1 MGKWNR
7 FTNKGIVALIT
18 AFMVVSS
25 VGTVSSYAAE
35 VNAEVPQVIE
45 KASPSVVAII
55 GKPTSD
61 ADKAW
66 EKNRYNLAHGT
77 GVIVESNG
85 VIVTNAHVVK
95 DMKNIAV
102 VTSDGKTY
110 NGRATNIDEESDLA
124 LVKIDA
130 AGLTPAKIAA
140 SSSDIKVGETVA
152 AIGTPISF
160 ALRNSV
166 TVGIVSGIDRSVNSQ
181 YQLIQTDAAINP
193 GNSGGAL
200 INMKG
205 EVIGINTMKYADFG
219 VENLGFAIPVDTL
232 KYVLKHFQL
241 YGKVK
246 RPYLGLELE
255 ESWEAVVGLPSST
268 GLRVAYV
275 DPDSPAA
282 KAGLKQ
288 DDLLVSIG
296 SSKLKTT
303 VDFNEALKKYLPNET
318 VSLTI
323 QSGSSEVSKSITL
336 GEAHSQET
344 QWTQNSDDDS
354 LDADRG
360 KTKIG
365 DSHYGWSMKYPAGL
379 VKNHQSDDGDV
390 VSFVDAKG
398 EFSLSIRVDNQ
409 QSDELSPSALLS
421 KLASDDEDEY
431 DYDYDYSGAPS
442 TILERQYVKRE
453 GSPYAKV
460 VGRSGD
466 DGYVQTRGYLHKG
479 SLYTLHL
486 FVNKEHYNNDFKQNS
501 YNDLLDSFQPVF
513 DGKDPSL
520 KDISVYSSGNTTFK
534 NEYGLS
540 FDLPANW
547 EQGGYTSGSS
557 FFSDDYSQMVRVNVT
572 SASSGD
578 TLKAWVDRQRKQFEA
593 VYVPKYRSVKEPEEL
608 TLAGVPALK
617 VAYSS
622 SLGSKWMEGYSL
634 FFIKDKYKYEVEF
647 TYPQETDGDE
657 VKELLDTLA
666 SSIKVDK
673 DNMDKELGFIQDLDE
688 LLDPNRTITYKN
700 EKYKYSLQIP
710 ESWSSSKSYSY
721 DNKDQSSKTFFFTGG
736 YLIVQ
741 ADPKATYESL
751 VKDEDAAQK
760 KSHDSDNEYTFTDSE
775 VNLFDDVK
783 AKQYVVNYES
793 DEVPYKETIYIFRK
807 NNISYT
813 VILRI
818 DEAVQTA
825 ANEARL
831 NKAFES
837 MKFLDGGKK

>member
-1 MGKWNR
+1 MGNWNA
-7 FTNKGIVALIT
+7 FTKKGIIALLA
-18 AFMVVSS
+18 AFLLVSLQ
-25 VGTVSSYAAE
+25 GPAPSYASE
-35 VNAEVPQVIE
+35 LSIEVPKVIE

-55 GKPTSD
+55 GKPSSD
-61 ADKAW
+61 SDKTV
-66 EKNRYNLAHGT
+66 EKNRFNLAHGT

-95 DMKNIAV
+95 NMKNIVV
-102 VTSDGKTY
+102 VTSNGTTY
-110 NGRATNIDEESDLA
+110 NGHATNIDEESDLA
-124 LVKIDA
+124 LVKIEA
-130 AGLTPAKIAA
+130 SGLSPATFAT
-140 SSSDIKVGETVA
+140 SSDIKVGETVA

-166 TVGIVSGIDRSVNSQ
+166 TVGIVSGLDRSVNSQ

-219 VENLGFAIPVDTL
+219 VENLGFAIPVDTV

-282 KAGLKQ
+282 GVGIQQ
-288 DDLLVSIG
+288 DDLIISIG
-296 SSKLKTT
+296 TSKVKTL
-303 VDFNEALKKYLPNET
+303 VDYNEAIKKYLPSET
-318 VSLTI
+318 VDITI
-323 QSGSSEVSKSITL
+323 QSGSSTITKPVTL
-336 GEAHSQET
+336 GEVQHQET
-344 QWTQNSDDDS
+344 KWTQEAEGTY
-354 LDADRG
+354 LDADHG

-379 VKNHQSDDGDV
+379 VKGQQSDDGDA

-398 EFSLSIRVDNQ
+398 EFSLSIKVERN
-409 QSDELSPSALLS
+409 QSDDLSPSALLNR
-421 KLASDDEDEY
+421 LASDEEG
-431 DYDYDYSGAPS
+431 DYSDGSSA

-453 GSPYAKV
+453 DSPYAKI

-466 DGYVQTRGYLHKG
+466 RGYTQTRGFLHQG
-479 SLYTLHL
+479 SLYKVQL
-486 FVNKEHYNNDFKQNS
+486 FVSKEHYNNNFKQNS
-501 YNDLLDSFQPVF
+501 YNDLLDSFKLSF
-513 DGKDPSL
+513 NDKDESL
-520 KDISVYSSGNTTFK
+520 KDISVYSGGNTTYT

-540 FDLPANW
+540 FALPSNW
-547 EQGGYTSGSS
+547 QTGGYTGSSS
-557 FFSDDYSQMVRVNVT
+557 FFNNDYSQTLHVRVT

-593 VYVPKYRSVKEPEEL
+593 LYAPKYRSVEQPEEL

-617 VAYSS
+617 VAYAVT
-622 SLGSKWMEGYSL
+622 LGSKWNAGLSL
-634 FFIKDKYKYEVEF
+634 FFIKDKYKYEVEL
-647 TYPQETDGDE
+647 TYPQEEKGT
-657 VKELLDTLA
+657 ELEDLLKTLTA
-666 SSIKVDK
+666 TIKVDK
-673 DNMDKELGFIQDLDE
+673 DSMDQELGFIQDLDE
-688 LLDPNRTITYKN
+688 LMDPNRTVTYKN
-700 EKYKYSLQIP
+700 EKFKYALQIP
-710 ESWSSSKSYSY
+710 EAWTSSKSYN
-721 DNKDQSSKTFFFTGG
+721 NKDQVNKTFLFTGG
-736 YLIVQ
+736 YLIVG
-741 ADPKATYESL
+741 ADTKTSYEDR

-760 KSHDSDNEYTFTDSE
+760 KSHDNDNEYVYTDAE
-775 VNLFDDVK
+775 VTLFGDVK
-783 AKQYVVNYES
+783 AKKYEIS
-793 DEVPYKETIYIFRK
+793 YANAKVPYKETVYIF
-807 NNISYT
+807 NQNHISYT
-813 VILRI
+813 ATLRI
-818 DEAVQTA
+818 DEAVRTE

-837 MKFLDGGKK
+837 FTFLDGAKK

>member
-7 FTNKGIVALIT
+7 FTNKGIIALVA
-18 AFMVVSS
+18 AFMVLSW
-25 VGTVSSYAAE
+25 VGSASSYAAE
-35 VNAEVPQVIE
+35 VNAEIPKVIE

-55 GKPTSD
+55 GKPSSD
-61 ADKAW
+61 TDKTL
-66 EKNRYNLAHGT
+66 EKNRFNLAHGT
-77 GVIVESNG
+77 GVIVESGG

-102 VTSDGKTY
+102 VTSDGTTY

-130 AGLTPAKIAA
+130 TGLSPAKFAA

-200 INMKG
+200 INMNG

-219 VENLGFAIPVDTL
+219 VENLGFAIPVDTV

-288 DDLLVSIG
+288 DDLLVAIG
-296 SSKLKTT
+296 GSKVKTM
-303 VDFNEALKKYLPNET
+303 VDYNEALKKYLPNET
-318 VSLTI
+318 VEVTI
-323 QSGSSEVSKSITL
+323 QSGGSEVSKSITL
-336 GEAHSQET
+336 GEAQSQET
-344 QWTQNSDDDS
+344 KWTQETEGSS

-365 DSHYGWSMKYPAGL
+365 DSHFGWSMKYPAGL
-379 VKNHQSDDGDV
+379 VKSHQSEAGDS

-398 EFSLSIRVDNQ
+398 EFSLSVQVDSH
-409 QSDELSPSALLS
+409 QSDELSPSALLN
-421 KLASDDEDEY
+421 KLAGSNED
-431 DYDYDYSGAPS
+431 DYDYEYGGAPA

-466 DGYVQTRGYLHKG
+466 NGYIQTRGYLHKG
-479 SLYTLHL
+479 SLYTLRL
-486 FVNKEHYNNDFKQNS
+486 LVNKEHYNNNFKQNS
-501 YNDLLDSFQPVF
+501 YNELLDSFQPAF
-513 DGKDPSL
+513 DGKDASL
-520 KDISVYSSGNTTFK
+520 KDISVYSSGNTTYK

-540 FDLPANW
+540 LDLPANW
-547 EQGGYTSGSS
+547 QQGGYTSGSS
-557 FFSDDYSQMVRVNVT
+557 FYSDDSSQMVHVSVT

-578 TLKAWVDRQRKQFEA
+578 TLKAWVDRQREQFEA
-593 VYVPKYRSVKEPEEL
+593 VYVPKYRSMKEPEEL

-622 SLGSKWMEGYSL
+622 SLGSKWKAGYSL
-634 FFIKDKYKYEVEF
+634 FFIKDKYKYEVDY
-647 TYPQETDGDE
+647 TYPQEADGAE
-657 VKELLDTLA
+657 VKGLLETLT

-673 DNMDKELGFIQDLDE
+673 DGMDKELGFIQDLDE

-710 ESWSSSKSYSY
+710 EIWSSSKSY
-721 DNKDQSSKTFFFTGG
+721 DNKDQGSQTFFFTGG

-751 VKDEDAAQK
+751 VKDQDAAQK
-760 KSHDSDNEYTFTDSE
+760 KSHDNDAEYAVTNSE
-775 VNLFDDVK
+775 TTLFDDVK
-783 AKQYVVNYES
+783 AKQYVIHYATRK
-793 DEVPYKETIYIFRK
+793 VPYQETVYIFQK
-807 NNISYT
+807 NNIGYT
-813 VILRI
+813 VTLRI
-818 DEAVQTA
+818 DEAVQTE

-831 NKAFES
+831 EKTFES